1 MVAAAA
7 GAKELGSNK
16 IQVDFGPENILM
28 NHDFLKAVR
37 SGNTRLASALLE
49 SEERT
54 SRGETQSI
62 AIDVPINVAPDHEMG
77 DDDMTREHRTSC
89 LRGVTIG
96 GNTSLHIVASNG
108 DLELVQLICSRKSS
122 LLVACNQMLET
133 PLHCAARAGHDQIVR
148 HMISSAG
155 GVGGV
160 GVETMLRARKKGGR
174 TALHE
179 AVQNRHLNVAR
190 ELLSHDRGLAY
201 MLDDDDVSPL
211 YMAVLSGSLALVQ
224 EFKQH
229 HLPPVGDSPFYAGPN
244 GQTAL
249 HAAVLYS
256 PSYLSKALAR
266 PKQIPTHLTNFK
278 RLNSEC
284 FSDYEIAQELLQW
297 GRKLARKTDNSGA
310 TPLHYA
316 ASDGNQEIAELLVE
330 YDPSLAYIPDSSG
343 FYPIHVAAS
352 MGKTE
357 IIDKLILE
365 CPDSDELLDDRGRN
379 FLHVAVEGR
388 KWSTVSYFSK
398 RLELSR
404 LMNAADFEGNT
415 PLHLLVENEKEYFV
429 YSSEQGFKE
438 PNFLKYVRDW
448 LHKYLLDWP
457 HKYPPTWLH
466 KYWIQKGGLSSSYSL
481 HCLRHDNQIENETEA
496 TKGGNLK
503 SPAKSLMVCSI
514 LIATVTFAAAFTV
527 PGGYKADGTP
537 ILAMR
542 FGFKAFIITNALAFL
557 LSVIATFWLAFANI
571 AVARNEQQPHNNTST
586 SREFLLWTP
595 HNLIAMSTRSMILA
609 AILMLVAFAA
619 AIYAVLSPIHTSIVF
634 VCIPVLIAVIY
645 IIPLGVEEAFN

>member
-1 MVAAAA
+1 MDAAAA

-77 DDDMTREHRTSC
+77 DDDMTREYRTSC

-108 DLELVQLICSRKSS
+108 DLELAEVICSRRNS
-122 LLVACNQMLET
+122 LLVARNQLRET

-155 GVGGV
+155 RVGGV

-179 AVQNRHLNVAR
+179 AVQNSHLNVAR

-256 PSYLSKALAR
+256 SSYLSKAITG

-278 RLNSEC
+278 RLYSEC
-284 FSDYEIAQELLQW
+284 FSDYGTFLLYISFALKIEIAQELLQW

-310 TPLHYA
+310 TPLHYV

-388 KWSTVSYFSK
+388 KWSTVSFFSK
-398 RLELSR
+398 KLELSR

-438 PNFLKYVRDW
+438 ERNFLKVIN
-448 LHKYLLDWP
+448 
-457 HKYPPTWLH
+457 PP
-466 KYWIQKGGLSSSYSL
+466 KGGLSSPYSL
-481 HCLRHDNQIENETEA
+481 HRLRHDNQIENETEA
-496 TKGGNLK
+496 TKGESSK
-503 SPAKSLMVCSI
+503 SPAKSLMVCSV

-557 LSVIATFWLAFANI
+557 LSVIATFWFAFANI
-571 AVARNEQQPHNNTST
+571 IVARNEQQPHDNMST
-586 SREFLLWTP
+586 SRKFLVWTP
-595 HNLIAMSTRSMILA
+595 HNLIAMSTRCMILA
-609 AILMLVAFAA
+609 AMLMLVAFAA
-619 AIYAVLSPIHTSIVF
+619 AIYAVLSPIHTNIVF
-634 VCIPVLIAVIY
+634 VCIAVLVAVIY
-645 IIPLGVEEAFN
+645 VIPLGVEEALI